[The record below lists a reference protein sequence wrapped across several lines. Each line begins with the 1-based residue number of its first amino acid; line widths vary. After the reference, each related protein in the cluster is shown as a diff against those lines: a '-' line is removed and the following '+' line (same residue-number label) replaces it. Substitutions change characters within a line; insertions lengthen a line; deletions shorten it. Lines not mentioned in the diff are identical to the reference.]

1 MKRILITAAA
11 GAAALTGAVAV
22 AAPAMASNGPGTVT
36 AVTHIQKAQDTTSG
50 TATSVLDPRFGP
62 VWAYDNI
69 TKQFTVTQT
78 GVNADGS
85 HSYKVDLQVHGS
97 FDSFSDPNTGLP
109 YNTGLDVTG
118 SVSGVNA
125 YYLNATHAPDPSAV
139 PGQEPDNTG
148 TGAILDQ
155 LFHGTETTNTSVIG
169 LDGNPASGNLW
180 VFKYQHGGN
189 VMIQRYD
196 TAPGT
201 WGDVVSH

>member
-1 MKRILITAAA
+1 MKRILLIGVASAASLFGVA
-11 GAAALTGAVAV
+11 AV

-36 AVTHIQKAQDTTSG
+36 AVTHIQNAQDTTSG
-50 TATSVLDPRFGP
+50 TATSVLDPNFGP

-69 TKQFTVTQT
+69 TKQFTVTQQS
-78 GVNADGS
+78 DGS
-85 HSYKVDLQVHGS
+85 YRVDLQVHGS

-109 YNTGLDVTG
+109 YNTGLHVTG
-118 SVSGVNA
+118 SVSGVNT
-125 YYLNATHAPDPSAV
+125 YFLNATHAPDPAAV

-155 LFHGTETTNTSVIG
+155 LFHGTETPVPNSQ
-169 LDGNPASGNLW
+169 SGNFW
-180 VFKYQHGGN
+180 VFKYQHAGN

-196 TAPGT
+196 TPSNT